1 MKRALVLSL
10 ICVLGLAF
18 TGFAASLTGSW
29 DTDVTIDPTQTSFN
43 LAIGLYSVLTVN
55 YIVGDWTFTS
65 ITALTEAGW
74 LDQDF
79 NASGVL
85 GAFSIST
92 ALDLNPDATFGDLDV
107 TVGVT
112 IAGVTFGWD
121 LNLDAAPDLTLTAS
135 GVAGDVTIAASLVFG
150 DSDSDCDFPW
160 ASADIDLGFAFC
172 CVDLSVDIDFTCAS
186 GFEDITFAF
195 SGLMVPNL
203 PWLTVDGYVVF
214 DLEAGKTFSVSPSV
228 DFGMDVCFDFY
239 WSIDEGVNGNGFSVD
254 SINLD
259 GIELTCEI
267 GGVAFTGITYWGD
280 PIVNDPLTLV
290 SDGYEWFPGILGGF
304 RDAGGTAINPYFEA
318 YKIETT
324 DDACCGPF
332 DFSLAVFFDEAG
344 TQLFDVALFQAYVGL
359 QIAPQFKFDMGLDI
373 DTAGGFTEWTIGFL
387 VTW

>member
-29 DTDVTIDPTQTSFN
+29 DTDVTIDPTQTSFD
-43 LAIGLYSVLTVN
+43 LAIGLTSKLTVN

-65 ITALTEAGW
+65 ITALTDAGW
-74 LDQDF
+74 SDQDF

-121 LNLDAAPDLTLTAS
+121 LDLADNDLKLVLTAS
-135 GVAGDVTIAASLVFG
+135 GVAGDVTIAGALTFG
-150 DSDSDCDFPW
+150 GDDNDVCDLPW
-160 ASADIDLGFAFC
+160 VSADIDLGFAFC

-186 GFEDITFAF
+186 GFDSVTFAF
-195 SGLMVPNL
+195 GGLVVPNL
-203 PWLTVDGYVVF
+203 PWLTVDGYIIF
-214 DLEAGKTFSVSPSV
+214 DLDDGKTVNISPAI

-239 WSIDEGVNGNGFSVD
+239 WSIDEDGNANGFTID
-254 SINLD
+254 GINLD

-267 GGVAFTGITYWGD
+267 GGVAFTGITYWG
-280 PIVNDPLTLV
+280 PAIVDTDYDTV
-290 SDGYEWFPGILGGF
+290 ADSFPGILTPY
-304 RDAGGTAINPYFEA
+304 GTQYFEG
-318 YKIETT
+318 YQIYTT

-332 DFSLAVFFDEAG
+332 DFTLGVFFQENLTD
-344 TQLFDVALFQAYVGL
+344 QLFDVDLFVAEVGL
-359 QIAPQFKFDMGLDI
+359 QVAPQFKFDMGLTI
-373 DTAGGFTEWTIGFL
+373 DAGGGFTEWVIGFL